1 MNRSRNQVALIGDQ
15 RFISVKTRKLI
26 PGFHLIDQNG
36 ILRAMS
42 SNDPRH
48 DRLHDTLL
56 PKLASLVK
64 DGR

>member
-1 MNRSRNQVALIGDQ
+1 
-15 RFISVKTRKLI
+15 
-26 PGFHLIDQNG
+26 
-36 ILRAMS
+36 MS

-48 DRLHDTLL
+48 DRLHETLL